1 MKIGFIG
8 LGKMGLPM
16 ALNLCRAGFE
26 VLVHSSNPDSAA
38 QVEQLGG
45 RSVPSYQELAGQAD
59 AVITIVP
66 ADKEI
71 KELYLSPDG
80 LLDSMRPGTACI
92 DMTSAL
98 GETMLLLEDYVKE
111 RGLDIQVLDAPVS
124 GGVAGA
130 VNGKLTIMVGCE
142 SRELCDAY
150 MPVFQAMGEKIYYTG
165 ALGSGSNIKMI
176 NQMVNAANTAIAAEA
191 VCLAKQLGVDLDT
204 LCQVV
209 NQSSGGSYIFER
221 NVPKYMLTGDHTP
234 GFRLALME
242 KDVSL
247 FMAAARNSHAFTPVS
262 ELVYQIYKA
271 TSNQPG
277 NRDRNYTCI
286 LDWLEQGQGQKEEE

>member
-1 MKIGFIG
+1 MKKIGFIG

-26 VLVHSSNPDSAA
+26 VLVHSSNPSSAA

-45 RSVPSYQELAGQAD
+45 KSVPSYQDLAKQAD
-59 AVITIVP
+59 VVITIVP

-71 KELYLSPDG
+71 KELYLSENG
-80 LLDSMRPGTACI
+80 LLDNMRPGTACI

-111 RGLDIQVLDAPVS
+111 NNLEIEVIDAPVS

-130 VNGKLTIMVGCE
+130 VNGKLTIMVGCQSQE
-142 SRELCDAY
+142 MCEKY
-150 MPVFQAMGEKIYYTG
+150 MPIFKAMGEKIFYTG
-165 ALGSGSNIKMI
+165 GLGSGSNIKMI
-176 NQMVNAANTAIAAEA
+176 NQMLNAANTAAAAEA
-191 VCLAKQLGVDLDT
+191 VCLAKQLGVDLNI
-204 LCQVV
+204 LCDVV

-234 GFRLALME
+234 GFRLNLME

-247 FMAAARNSHAFTPVS
+247 FMAAARNNHAFTPVS

-271 TSNQPG
+271 TSNQG
-277 NRDRNYTCI
+277 MGDKNYTCI
-286 LDWLEQGQGQKEEE
+286 LEWLQQNQKQ